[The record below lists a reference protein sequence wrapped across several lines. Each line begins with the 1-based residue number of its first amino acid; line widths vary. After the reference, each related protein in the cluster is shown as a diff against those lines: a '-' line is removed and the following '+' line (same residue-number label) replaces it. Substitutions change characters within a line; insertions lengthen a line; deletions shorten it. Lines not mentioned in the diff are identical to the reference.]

1 MHDPTTERTT
11 ATDDPTPAPLGCAA
25 PPDDPTAIRGGA
37 RVRETIRRQA
47 DVLRHPDGFPPRLV
61 FEALA
66 YLYAAYALG
75 SRTARA
81 ELEEHLRRHRG
92 ALPPSPAVALGMARG
107 FRRLAVEMS

>member
-1 MHDPTTERTT
+1 MHDSTTGHTT
-11 ATDDPTPAPLGCAA
+11 PLDDPAPVPGGCAA
-25 PPDDPTAIRGGA
+25 PSDDPTAIRGGA

-47 DVLRHPDGFPPRLV
+47 EVLRHPDGFPPRLV

-81 ELEEHLRRHRG
+81 ELEAHLRRHRN

-107 FRRLAVEMS
+107 FRRLAAEMS